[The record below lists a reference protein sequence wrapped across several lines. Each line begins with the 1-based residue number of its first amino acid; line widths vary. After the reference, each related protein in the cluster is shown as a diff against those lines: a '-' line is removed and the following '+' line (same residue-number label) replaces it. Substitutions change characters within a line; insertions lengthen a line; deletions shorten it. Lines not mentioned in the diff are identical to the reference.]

1 MSGSG
6 APVVEPVDAAGLTL
20 GIVATTWHAEITD
33 QLLSRAVEAA
43 KASGV
48 PDPTVVRAP
57 GAVELPVVAQALAER
72 HDAVVALG
80 VVVRGGTPHF
90 EYVCDA
96 VTAGLT
102 RVALD
107 AGKPVGN
114 GVLTCETEEQAR
126 DRAGLPG
133 SAEDKGWEAAIAALA
148 TALTLRQLRTPQR
161 ATGFAAS
168 TARAR
173 SWSVISACQVVA
185 TMPRVRP
192 AASTGSTTGAPVP
205 LMPVPRGCRPG
216 PTLSP
221 AR

>member
-6 APVVEPVDAAGLTL
+6 APEVRPVDAAGLTL
-20 GIVATTWHAEITD
+20 GIVVTTWHPKITNA
-33 QLLSRAVEAA
+33 LLERAVEAA
-43 KASGV
+43 RASGI
-48 PDPTVVRAP
+48 PEPTVVRAP

-114 GVLTCETEEQAR
+114 GVLTCDTEQQAL
-126 DRAGLPG
+126 DRAGLPD

-148 TALTLRQLRTPQR
+148 TALTLRELRTPQR
-161 ATGFAAS
+161 TTGF
-168 TARAR
+168 T
-173 SWSVISACQVVA
+173 I
-185 TMPRVRP
+185 RP
-192 AASTGSTTGAPVP
+192 ADQEQRA
-205 LMPVPRGCRPG
+205 
-216 PTLSP
+216 
-221 AR
+221 